1 MNQEKTII
9 LTEKQA
15 KLLSFYINDLTRYLN
30 VAEENQTNKRGR
42 GGNQAD
48 KSESDQ
54 WLESLKTITNKLR
67 EDYIKG
73 LED

>member
-1 MNQEKTII
+1 MNQENNIT
-9 LTEKQA
+9 LTAKQA

-48 KSESDQ
+48 KSESEQ

-67 EDYIKG
+67 EDYMKG
-73 LED
+73 LDD